1 VARVVTRKRKL
12 PIAASS
18 ALPPL
23 YARWMSEL
31 LDGPLPDETEA
42 TCKNCAML
50 ESPAS
55 DGAEA
60 AVSPPASDGG
70 YFDPVSKCC
79 SYLPVIPNFLVG
91 AILNDAEG
99 PGRTSVEAR
108 IDARVAVRPLGLD
121 WTPTFAA
128 LYQRV
133 GSKAFGRTRSL
144 RCPHQLDGGLC
155 GIWLHRTAVCA
166 TWYCKHVRGGV
177 GAAFWRD
184 GIERLLRAVEADLA
198 RHCLQEA
205 GLPTSA
211 ILAALPPDGRG
222 ERRANID
229 AQYDG
234 VDEELY
240 ASMWS
245 DWRGKERAFFR
256 RCDDVVAGLTWR
268 DVVAI
273 AGPEVKLLA
282 RNAKDLHRAV
292 TSPDLPARIK
302 VGRFRVLGASAD
314 SVRIEAYSEYDPVE
328 VPAALFPVLH
338 AFDGRTTRQ
347 VRATLKKEHGI
358 ELEDDF
364 VRMLVDFDILVN
376 AG

>member
-1 VARVVTRKRKL
+1 
-12 PIAASS
+12 
-18 ALPPL
+18 
-23 YARWMSEL
+23 MSEL
-31 LDGPLPDETEA
+31 LEGPLPDETEA
-42 TCKNCAML
+42 TCERCAML
-50 ESPAS
+50 EPAPAEGG
-55 DGAEA
+55 DGALEA
-60 AVSPPASDGG
+60 PVAGGG

-91 AILNDAEG
+91 AILSDTDG
-99 PGRTSVEAR
+99 PGRRSVEAR

-128 LYQRV
+128 LYHRV
-133 GSKAFGRTRSL
+133 GSRAFGRTPSL

-166 TWYCKHVRGGV
+166 TWYCKHVRGGI
-177 GAAFWRD
+177 GAAFWRN
-184 GIERLLRAVEADLA
+184 GIERLLHAVERDLA
-198 RHCLQEA
+198 RHCLLET
-205 GLPTSA
+205 GLATSA
-211 ILAALPPDGRG
+211 ILAALPPDARE
-222 ERRANID
+222 ERRASSD

-240 ASMWS
+240 ATMWS
-245 DWRGKERAFFR
+245 TWRGRERAFFR
-256 RCDDVVAGLTWR
+256 LCSDVVAELAWD

-282 RNAKDLHRAV
+282 RNTKELHRAV
-292 TSPDLPARIK
+292 MAPDLPSRVK
-302 VGRFRVLGASAD
+302 VGRFRVLGASAE

-364 VRMLVDFDILVN
+364 VRMLVDFDILVD
-376 AG
+376 ASRDPASG